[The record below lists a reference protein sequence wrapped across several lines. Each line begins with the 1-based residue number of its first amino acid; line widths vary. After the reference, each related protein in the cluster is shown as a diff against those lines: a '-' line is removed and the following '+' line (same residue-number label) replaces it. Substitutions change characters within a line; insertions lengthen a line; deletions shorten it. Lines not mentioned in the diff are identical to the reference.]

1 MGEYNQVR
9 DRRCCINSMIE
20 INNLTKSYGNLTV
33 LNNLSLK
40 INQGE
45 VFGLVGKSGAGKST
59 LLRCIN
65 GLEQFDEGE
74 IVINNTSI
82 SNLSTLESR
91 KLKKNIG
98 MIFQNFS
105 LLERMTVFDNIA
117 LPMKCWGYSKKEIN
131 TRVYELLELVDMSDK
146 AKAKPRELSGGQK
159 QRTAIARALA
169 LNPQILLCDEA
180 TSALDPNTAKSIM
193 NLLLE
198 INEELGITII
208 IVTHQ
213 IEVLQTCCEKIAI
226 LENGIVK
233 ENGNTEEVFLRQ
245 SDAWLNLIG
254 EKKLPISEDSTIIKV
269 LLSSQMSKQPVITQ
283 MAKEL
288 DIDFRIVGGDFSD
301 YRSGVVG
308 YILIETDCFNVKKV
322 TSYLDE
328 HQICWIEIKNIKG
341 LVK

>member
-1 MGEYNQVR
+1 MTN
-9 DRRCCINSMIE
+9 MIE
-20 INNLTKSYGNLTV
+20 IKNLTKSYGNLIV
-33 LNNLSLK
+33 LKNLDLK
-40 INQGE
+40 IKQGE
-45 VFGLVGKSGAGKST
+45 VFGLAGKSGAGKST

-65 GLEQFDEGE
+65 GLEKIDKGD

-105 LLERMTVFDNIA
+105 LLERMTVFENIA
-117 LPMKCWGYSKKEIN
+117 LPMKCWGYSRKEISA
-131 TRVYELLELVDMSDK
+131 RVYELLELVDMADK
-146 AKAKPRELSGGQK
+146 ANAKPRALSGGQK

-169 LNPQILLCDEA
+169 LNPKILLCDEA
-180 TSALDPNTAKSIM
+180 TSALDPNTAKAIM
-193 NLLLE
+193 KLLLK

-213 IEVLQTCCEKIAI
+213 MEVLQTCCEKIAI

-233 ENGNTEEVFLRQ
+233 ESGNTEEVFLRQ

-254 EKKLPISEDSTIIKV
+254 EKILPVSENTTIIKI
-269 LLSSQMSKQPVITQ
+269 LLSSQTSKQPVVTQ
-283 MAKEL
+283 IVKKL
-288 DIDFRIVGGDFSD
+288 DIDFRIVGGDLAD
-301 YRSGVVG
+301 YRTGVVG
-308 YILIETDCFNVKKV
+308 YISIEIDCNNLEKV

-328 HQICWIEIKNIKG
+328 QKIHWIEIKN
-341 LVK
+341 VKEISRVCEVFGKP